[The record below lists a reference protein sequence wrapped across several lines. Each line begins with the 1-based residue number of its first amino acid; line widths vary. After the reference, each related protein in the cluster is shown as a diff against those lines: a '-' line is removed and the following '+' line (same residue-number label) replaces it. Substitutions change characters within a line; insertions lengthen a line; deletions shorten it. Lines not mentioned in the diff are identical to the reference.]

1 LASFGSHVRNKPKVR
16 LGTNKPGRLEAVVA
30 AEACLPI
37 LLGGGFGFDP
47 FDFGATAMTKK
58 TTLGTTPEIPSN
70 LIRFPKSRKRGRKR
84 GPQADK
90 PGAPVVAL
98 KPRPCVASARPLTAE
113 DVQDLAVARELLQ
126 QISNKLWRDARNTEA
141 SKLAYVA
148 DKAVRDLWFA
158 AFEGGK

>member
-1 LASFGSHVRNKPKVR
+1 M
-16 LGTNKPGRLEAVVA
+16 TAVVA

-58 TTLGTTPEIPSN
+58 TTLGATPETSN
-70 LIRFPKSRKRGRKR
+70 VIVFPRSKKRGRKT
-84 GPQADK
+84 GPQVCK
-90 PGAPVVAL
+90 PGASVVAL
-98 KPRPCVASARPLTAE
+98 KPRPSAASSRLLTAE

-126 QISNKLWRDARNTEA
+126 QISNRLWRDARNTEA